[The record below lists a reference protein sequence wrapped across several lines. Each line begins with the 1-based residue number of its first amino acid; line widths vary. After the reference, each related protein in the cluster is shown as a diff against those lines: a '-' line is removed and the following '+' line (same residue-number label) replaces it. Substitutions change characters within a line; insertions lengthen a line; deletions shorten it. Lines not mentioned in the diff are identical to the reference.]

1 MMISHTEVVNIVK
14 KAYPSEF
21 PVAGCDID
29 DTHSVVGM
37 NPSENE
43 KSENTNWRWVDR
55 ESGDYGTFNPGA
67 DFMAFLQAMNS
78 RRFL

>member
-1 MMISHTEVVNIVK
+1 MLGHTEVVNIVK
-14 KAYPSEF
+14 KAWPNET

-29 DTHSVVGM
+29 ETHSVVGL
-37 NPSENE
+37 NPKGSER
-43 KSENTNWRWVDR
+43 SDNTNWRWIDR